1 MTMTTGAIMWFNGVI
16 IFGPML
22 YKLLQDLAPH
32 VIQLEKMILKI

>member
-1 MTMTTGAIMWFNGVI
+1 MSMCTRHFYSVI

-22 YKLLQDLAPH
+22 LQDSALH

>member
-1 MTMTTGAIMWFNGVI
+1 MTMGAITWFNSVI

-22 YKLLQDLAPH
+22 YKLLQDSALR